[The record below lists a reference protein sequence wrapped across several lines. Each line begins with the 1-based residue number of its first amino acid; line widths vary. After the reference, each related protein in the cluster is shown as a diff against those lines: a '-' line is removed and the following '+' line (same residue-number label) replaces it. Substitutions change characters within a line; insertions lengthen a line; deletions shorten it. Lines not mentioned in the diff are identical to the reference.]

1 VSRRRQAASLSQL
14 RLLDAA
20 EVNPASSL
28 CQRWSGGAHSWR
40 RRRDGGFDRR
50 LYATYRVDKQVA
62 KTFVERHHYL
72 HSFVAEQLSW
82 GLYQGEELVGVAVFG
97 VPSHPAVLTNVF
109 PDLEPSLNRWDCL
122 PTDTASDSG
131 ARSVRTDPGALT
143 HSDVGDGWPER
154 AWHSARYICHG
165 QGVGDG
171 GNRHPGGAQQRAVGG
186 GQDRQRAHSPPVAD
200 QVDRGA
206 VGRQHQRPADRA

>member
-1 VSRRRQAASLSQL
+1 MSRRRQAASLSQL

-40 RRRDGGFDRR
+40 RRREGGFDRK

-62 KTFVERHHYL
+62 KAFVERHHYL
-72 HSFVAEQLSW
+72 HSFVAERLSW

-109 PDLEPSLNRWDCL
+109 PDLKEPSLNEGVRSIHWCCTPCHSRVGLPSDC
-122 PTDTASDSG
+122 DI
-131 ARSVRTDPGALT
+131 DPLVPVLGRP
-143 HSDVGDGWPER
+143 HER
-154 AWHSARYICHG
+154 AR
-165 QGVGDG
+165 
-171 GNRHPGGAQQRAVGG
+171 
-186 GQDRQRAHSPPVAD
+186 
-200 QVDRGA
+200 
-206 VGRQHQRPADRA
+206 

>member
-40 RRRDGGFDRR
+40 RRREGGFDRS
-50 LYATYRVDKQVA
+50 LYATSRVDKQVA
-62 KTFVERHHYL
+62 KAFVERHHYL
-72 HSFVAEQLSW
+72 HSFVAERLSW

-109 PDLEPSLNRWDCL
+109 PDLEPSLNQGIPLMHWSCTPCRGPVGL
-122 PTDTASDSG
+122 P
-131 ARSVRTDPGALT
+131 
-143 HSDVGDGWPER
+143 
-154 AWHSARYICHG
+154 C
-165 QGVGDG
+165 
-171 GNRHPGGAQQRAVGG
+171 
-186 GQDRQRAHSPPVAD
+186 
-200 QVDRGA
+200 
-206 VGRQHQRPADRA
+206 DRAIDPLVDVLEATT